1 MFFTSILVLSVKVH
15 GSWRTS
21 SFFSGTRE
29 ESADRL
35 DHNRVTIATCPVSV
49 KAFKQASDEY
59 SEAMR
64 VLALGLLALLVAGC
78 AGPKHTGERS
88 NLRIVQ
94 TQDFQSLDPIFV
106 SGVGGQELASLMYSY
121 LVKFNDRGELV
132 PDAAMRVPT
141 QANGGVSADGKTI
154 VYHLRPGLRFSNG
167 SRLTSFDVAETIGH
181 VAFPGSDAPSR
192 IAFDD
197 VAAISTPDALT
208 VKVYL
213 REPYAPIVIYLCGPG
228 NAIPIL
234 PARLLAGHAR
244 LRGTTLD
251 TAPVG
256 SGPYEVE
263 RWVRNERLELRANPY
278 YFGGKPKIDRITIL
292 PVPSSTTAYE
302 MLRAGE
308 VDAFVNADDSQYAQL
323 AALPKERT
331 ESVPIDGTGAI
342 IFNTTHDGL
351 RDVRLRRAFTQALD
365 IKAIVQKTLLGAGRA
380 KNPGRGLFE
389 WAYDPVA
396 YAMPRH
402 DIAAAARLLDKAG
415 WRVGTD
421 GLRHKAGATLSL
433 DMIVRAD
440 KPSALQMATLM
451 QAQERQLGIRL
462 TIRRF
467 AVAALVAPDG
477 PLYGGHYD
485 VALFPFIAGFDPD
498 VRDQFSCRRI
508 PPRGFNK
515 SRYCNPA
522 LDRLMSQAV
531 RPYSRAERIPYYRKI
546 QRMLARDLPLAAMF
560 QAVSINTFPATL
572 RNERSAVTS
581 PFWNVADWHY

>member
-1 MFFTSILVLSVKVH
+1 M
-15 GSWRTS
+15 
-21 SFFSGTRE
+21 
-29 ESADRL
+29 
-35 DHNRVTIATCPVSV
+35 
-49 KAFKQASDEY
+49 KQASAEY
-59 SEAMR
+59 NEAMR
-64 VLALGLLALLVAGC
+64 VLALALLALLVAGC
-78 AGPKHTGERS
+78 VRPEHVPERDR
-88 NLRIVQ
+88 LRIVQ
-94 TQDFQSLDPIFV
+94 TQDFQSLDPVFV
-106 SGVGGQELASLMYSY
+106 SGVGGQELAALIYSY

-132 PDAAMRVPT
+132 PDAAMSVPT
-141 QANGGVSADGKTI
+141 QANGGISPDGKTI
-154 VYHLRPGLRFSNG
+154 LYHLRPGLRFSDG
-167 SRLTSFDVAETIGH
+167 RPLTSFDVAETIGH

-197 VAAISTPDALT
+197 VAAISTPNALT
-208 VKVYL
+208 VKVFL

-234 PARLLAGHAR
+234 PARLLAGHAH
-244 LRGTTLD
+244 LRGTALD

-278 YFGGKPKIDRITIL
+278 YFGGEPKIDRITIL

-308 VDAFVNADDSQYAQL
+308 VDAFVNADDSQDTQL
-323 AALPKERT
+323 VALAGERT

-351 RDVRLRRAFTQALD
+351 SDVRLRRAFTQALD
-365 IKAIVQKTLLGAGRA
+365 IKAVVQKTLLGAVRA
-380 KNPGRGLFE
+380 KDPGRGLFE

-396 YAMPRH
+396 YAMPQH
-402 DIAAAARLLDKAG
+402 DVAAAARLLDASG
-415 WRVGTD
+415 WRMGTD
-421 GLRHKAGATLSL
+421 GLRHKGGATLSL
-433 DMIVRAD
+433 DLIVRAD

-451 QAQERQLGIRL
+451 QAQERQVGIRL

-467 AVAALVAPDG
+467 AVAALVAPNG

-498 VRDQFSCRRI
+498 VRDQFSCQRI

-522 LDRLMSQAV
+522 LDRLMNQAV
-531 RPYSRAERIPYYRKI
+531 RSYSRAERVPYYREV
-546 QRMLARDLPLAAMF
+546 QRLLARDLPIAVMF
-560 QAVSINTFPATL
+560 QAVSINTFPAAL
-572 RNERSAVTS
+572 HNERSAVNT
-581 PFWNVADWHY
+581 PFWNVAQWSIQ